1 MKIEIE
7 GTPAHLAAI
16 KAALEMYF
24 RVALGQFDAI
34 RVEHEDRLYK
44 NYEAPGRDG
53 NWPDYPLLLN
63 RAIKPIL
70 QPDLADSPNASYS
83 IGNPLTGKRAQCC
96 YEVWKLLRGEKPVKY
111 SGEPLPDVWVS

>member
-63 RAIKPIL
+63 RAIK
-70 QPDLADSPNASYS
+70 
-83 IGNPLTGKRAQCC
+83 RAQCC